1 MTIQFLDDEPISQPQ
16 ATPQVTNIPQPVV
29 SVPLQIQPVER
40 SWFSRRSFL
49 LGFVCA
55 AGLLLAY
62 LAWNRGGIIDD
73 GDDKVVTDRGFRA
86 MIVYDA
92 TKVGSLTE
100 GQQAVLTSVPV
111 RQWLDANTVKDD
123 GNNGYWI
130 GDVDTQLDKLSPAL
144 QAMKREAKPPY
155 PCVII
160 SNPPKRLLVEELRRD
175 IGPQRFIQLLE
186 GQK

>member
-1 MTIQFLDDEPISQPQ
+1 MTIQFLDDEPIPQPQ
-16 ATPQVTNIPQPVV
+16 AVQIPQTTDDRSAKPTPVD
-29 SVPLQIQPVER
+29 Q

-55 AGLLLAY
+55 VGLLLAY

-73 GDDKVVTDRGFRA
+73 GDDNVVTDRGFRA

-92 TKVGSLTE
+92 TNVGSLTE

-123 GNNGYWI
+123 GSNGYWI

-155 PCVII
+155 PCVIV

-175 IGPQRFIQLLE
+175 IEPQRFIQLLE